1 MPVKTKASA
10 DEKLRIVQLCESGEL
25 SQGSAAEQLGVSQS
39 SVYQWVCLYRERGAL
54 CFMNLERNQSYSPE
68 LKMQAVQAYLAGQG
82 SLQVIAS
89 RYGLRSKTQL
99 QRWIKMYNEG
109 RDFRQGK
116 LGGRHMKASRK
127 TTEEERIAIVKD
139 YLDNGL
145 SYNDA
150 AEKHNVSYQQI
161 YTWVRKYSELGEAGL
176 EDRRG
181 KRKAEQEPR
190 TELEE
195 MKIKMAKLEHE
206 LYRTKVERDL
216 LKKLEELER
225 RDAFRK

>member
-68 LKMQAVQAYLAGQG
+68 SKMQAVQAYLAGQG

-139 YLDNGL
+139 CLDNGL

-161 YTWVRKYSELGEAGL
+161 YTWIRKYSELGEAGL

>member
-116 LGGRHMKASRK
+116 L
-127 TTEEERIAIVKD
+127 E
-139 YLDNGL
+139 
-145 SYNDA
+145 DA
-150 AEKHNVSYQQI
+150 
-161 YTWVRKYSELGEAGL
+161 T
-176 EDRRG
+176 
-181 KRKAEQEPR
+181 
-190 TELEE
+190 
-195 MKIKMAKLEHE
+195 
-206 LYRTKVERDL
+206 
-216 LKKLEELER
+216 
-225 RDAFRK
+225 